1 MENEV
6 IVFVTVT
13 FLGENR
19 NRTQEMD
26 NKKEVAL
33 KVENIILKSVRARL
47 KLFSV
52 LTQSDDLIIIPT
64 FLPDLICAPT
74 KEILISSCGFNCLIW
89 VAHGSSNPDVTALN
103 IMMVVDC
110 GKWKP
115 GRRFYRSCLWRQ
127 GSQ

>member
-1 MENEV
+1 
-6 IVFVTVT
+6 
-13 FLGENR
+13 
-19 NRTQEMD
+19 MD

-33 KVENIILKSVRARL
+33 KVENIILESVRARL

-110 GKWKP
+110 GNREDVFIGVACGVRALNNDSHWDIK
-115 GRRFYRSCLWRQ
+115 SC
-127 GSQ
+127 SSTVPST